1 MDVASAF
8 ANFQRRTLSVK
19 LPISPLFGPG
29 TSRTA
34 VRGHR
39 EQFAILSL
47 AYIEVDGLDFL
58 VAEVGIEDAIGFGW
72 AEGDG

>member
-1 MDVASAF
+1 MNTPLWPAGH
-8 ANFQRRTLSVK
+8 
-19 LPISPLFGPG
+19 LPRKGVFGPG
-29 TSRTA
+29 TSRTG

-47 AYIEVDGLDFL
+47 ACIEVDGLDFL

-72 AEGDG
+72 A